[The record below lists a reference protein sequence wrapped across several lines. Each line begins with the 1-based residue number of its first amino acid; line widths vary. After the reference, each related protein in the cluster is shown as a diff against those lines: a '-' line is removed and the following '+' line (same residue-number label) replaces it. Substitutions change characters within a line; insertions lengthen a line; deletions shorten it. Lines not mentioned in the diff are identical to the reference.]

1 MISSQVPGKN
11 EFCAV
16 ILGTQLTLKPSSLVN
31 AFLVGIQRFLRA
43 QCLMT
48 NITAK
53 PDSAVNIVSV
63 FPKTSFG
70 RELLITL
77 RAILSHLLVIF
88 LDVKS

>member
-31 AFLVGIQRFLRA
+31 AFLVGIKRFLRA

-63 FPKTSFG
+63 FPQTTVR

-77 RAILSHLLVIF
+77 RAILSHLLVVF